1 MILCVA
7 REAHW
12 DLRDTYTGLN
22 KRDEMLSAL
31 ATYQYIL
38 LLKPHLTFTK
48 QHFI

>member
-1 MILCVA
+1 MILYVA

-12 DLRDTYTGLN
+12 DLRDTGLN

-38 LLKPHLTFTK
+38 LLKPQLTFTK